1 MRKIVT
7 VLLATLIGG
16 SGLLTA
22 GCAARSPQQKKTASF
37 KRKAKFGK
45 VPCPCDSH

>member
-7 VLLATLIGG
+7 LLLAALLGG
-16 SGLLTA
+16 SGLLTT
-22 GCAARSPQQKKTASF
+22 GCATRTPQQKKTASV

-45 VPCPCDSH
+45 VPCPCESH